1 MTRARDVLA
10 EAWATVRAQRVPS
23 ATIALLA
30 AAMCLITLLTVGRTA
45 HAEAQVADRLES
57 AGSRVLQVADIKD
70 ADLITPAVADTT
82 AALST
87 VERSIATTLP
97 ADVVPSPAT
106 GGQRVP
112 MWQAHGDLAQVA
124 TLTAGRWPA
133 PGEAIV
139 SAGTAAA
146 YGLDGPVGAV
156 ATTTGWELPV
166 VGIFTAREPF
176 TDYDAGVL
184 VTAGPDAGL
193 RSLTV
198 VATTAEVAGTTQ
210 GQVLQ
215 LIAASSPQDLRV
227 TSPATLAEV
236 QQAVGADLTTFSRSL
251 LALVLSAGGVL
262 MAIVVLADV
271 LVRQRDLGRRRA
283 LGADRPTIITLVVA
297 RTLIAATLGALVGT
311 TAAVAITT
319 SSGVRAPAGFIAAV
333 AVLALLTAAIAAIP
347 PAAIAA
353 YRDPVAVLR
362 TP

>member
-1 MTRARDVLA
+1 
-10 EAWATVRAQRVPS
+10 
-23 ATIALLA
+23 
-30 AAMCLITLLTVGRTA
+30 LTT
-45 HAEAQVADRLES
+45 
-57 AGSRVLQVADIKD
+57 
-70 ADLITPAVADTT
+70 
-82 AALST
+82 
-87 VERSIATTLP
+87 
-97 ADVVPSPAT
+97 
-106 GGQRVP
+106 
-112 MWQAHGDLAQVA
+112 
-124 TLTAGRWPA
+124 GRWPA

-139 SAGTAAA
+139 SATTARA

-184 VTAGPDAGL
+184 VAAGPQAGL

-198 VATTAEVAGTTQ
+198 VATTAEVAGATQ
-210 GQVLQ
+210 AQVLQ
-215 LIAASSPQDLRV
+215 LIAAPSPQDLRV

-283 LGADRPTIITLVVA
+283 LAG
-297 RTLIAATLGALVGT
+297 
-311 TAAVAITT
+311 TAAAVVITT
-319 SSGVRAPAGFIAAV
+319 SSGVRAPTGFIAAL

>member
-57 AGSRVLQVADIKD
+57 AGSRVLAVADIKG
-70 ADLITPAVADTT
+70 ADLITSAVADTT

-87 VERSIATTLP
+87 VKRSIATTLP
-97 ADVVPSPAT
+97 VDVVPSPAT

-112 MWQAHGDLAQVA
+112 MWQAHGDLAEVA
-124 TLTAGRWPA
+124 TLIAGRWPA

-139 SAGTAAA
+139 SAGTAA

-184 VTAGPDAGL
+184 VAAGPQAGL

-198 VATTAEVAGTTQ
+198 VATTAETAGTTQ
-210 GQVLQ
+210 AQVLR